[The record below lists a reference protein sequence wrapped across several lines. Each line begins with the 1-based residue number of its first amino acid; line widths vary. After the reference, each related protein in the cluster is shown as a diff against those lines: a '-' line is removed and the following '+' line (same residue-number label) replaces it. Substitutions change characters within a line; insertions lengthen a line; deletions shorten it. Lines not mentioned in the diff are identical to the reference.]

1 MQIKSLFYN
10 LIHNARSTIEL
21 IRFRF
26 SHIFQFSSFFP
37 LFYVLCFRLQLH
49 FHSFISM
56 LFFSSLF
63 LVSFSNRSKRLTLTA
78 E

>member
-37 LFYVLCFRLQLH
+37 LFMCFVFVFNYIFILTISKYVFLL
-49 FHSFISM
+49 
-56 LFFSSLF
+56 LF
-63 LVSFSNRSKRLTLTA
+63 LGFIF